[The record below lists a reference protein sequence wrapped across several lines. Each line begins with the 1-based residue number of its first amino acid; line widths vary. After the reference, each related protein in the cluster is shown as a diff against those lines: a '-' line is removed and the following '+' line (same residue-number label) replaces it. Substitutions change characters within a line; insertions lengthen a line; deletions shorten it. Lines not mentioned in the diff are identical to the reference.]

1 MTNIHDRKEAQL
13 KAYKD
18 TILKLADIANLEA
31 VQDNTDMEY
40 YFENKKPKDIFLQGI
55 TEGRILQTRDL
66 LYVLPN
72 FEE

>member
-13 KAYKD
+13 KAYKN
-18 TILKLADIANLEA
+18 LFLELVEIANLEA

-40 YFENKKPKDIFLQGI
+40 YFENKKPKDIFLKGI
-55 TEGRILQTRDL
+55 EEGRILQAREL
-66 LYVLPN
+66 LYFLPD

>member
-1 MTNIHDRKEAQL
+1 MTNTHDIKDSKL

-55 TEGRILQTRDL
+55 TEGRILQAREL
-66 LYVLPN
+66 LYFLPD